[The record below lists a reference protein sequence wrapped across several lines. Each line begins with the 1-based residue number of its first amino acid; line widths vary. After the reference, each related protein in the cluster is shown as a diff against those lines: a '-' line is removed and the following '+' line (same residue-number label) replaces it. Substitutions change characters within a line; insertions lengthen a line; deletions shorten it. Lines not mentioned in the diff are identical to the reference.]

1 MKNLVLHRDRI
12 ASTDMLWRAKD
23 RKAGV
28 MKKPAAAGAT
38 SGKGNL
44 PKDKSAAAQSKTDG
58 QGQAKKNKKGRGKG
72 KGKLS
77 KDKGAS
83 QKGQGKEEKQQ
94 AEGSQGRTP
103 SESSPLFE
111 GRLYPEEL
119 CSHVQAS
126 RNMGKA
132 PRLLG
137 AARGRVPARG
147 PQRGHSAVEEE
158 RLLGQ
163 LCRARKRCTA
173 NQLFMYGAP

>member
-1 MKNLVLHRDRI
+1 MKVLVLHRDRI

-28 MKKPAAAGAT
+28 MKEAGCCRCNEWQ
-38 SGKGNL
+38 GKF
-44 PKDKSAAAQSKTDG
+44 A
-58 QGQAKKNKKGRGKG
+58 QGQECSCSEQDGWPRPSEEEQEGQRQRQ
-72 KGKLS
+72 GKLS

-83 QKGQGKEEKQQ
+83 QKGQGKEETQQ

-103 SESSPLFE
+103 SESSPLIE